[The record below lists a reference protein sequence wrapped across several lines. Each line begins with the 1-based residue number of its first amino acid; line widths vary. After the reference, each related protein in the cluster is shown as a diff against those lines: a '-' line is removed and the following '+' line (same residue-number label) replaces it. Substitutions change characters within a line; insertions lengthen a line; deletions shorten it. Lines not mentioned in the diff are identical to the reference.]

1 MGQKEIDK
9 ARESSG
15 IFTISARWAGAGKA
29 VDEVDAGSSMTTR
42 VRVTL
47 IHVILTVHPLVASL
61 ALEQKNTFLDVSLGA
76 VH

>member
-1 MGQKEIDK
+1 MKEE
-9 ARESSG
+9 R
-15 IFTISARWAGAGKA
+15 IFWYLLTMCTRRAGAGEA